1 MNNRIFI
8 SGPVTGIPDYKAN
21 FKDAASR
28 IQEARWV
35 CSKHQHCLTSRCQ
48 FHSRNYLFGC
58 TIHEP
63 FPDFPEVVN
72 PTTLGL
78 DGKPWLW
85 CMAVCVRHL
94 LRCSYVFM
102 LHGWQNSR
110 GARIEHWL
118 ASLLHKQIIY
128 QK

>member
-8 SGPVTGIPDYKAN
+8 SGPITASPDYRDN
-21 FKDAASR
+21 FRLAKSDLIIAR
-28 IQEARWV
+28 RKCNEQETCTFCPFYDHDSLYV
-35 CSKHQHCLTSRCQ
+35 
-48 FHSRNYLFGC
+48 C
-58 TIHEP
+58 TIHDL
-63 FPDFPEVVN
+63 FPHQLEVVD
-72 PTTLGL
+72 PTSFGL
-78 DGKPWLW
+78 DNKPWLL